1 MRRSFNDDAVDY
13 GFVNVA
19 IDRAKRSATITL
31 HGPDQAPPASV
42 DAMTALGA
50 AFWPL
55 QVARELDD
63 AILHLRINEFEI
75 GTLVFKSAGDV
86 DRVLAYDAFLADNA
100 AHWLVGEIRGTL
112 EERTQARR
120 RDLAQPR
127 DLDRA
132 RLLLRRHARRN
143 RIGLRPF
150 LHVDWPA
157 RGRRTAARDRSR

>member
-1 MRRSFNDDAVDY
+1 
-13 GFVNVA
+13 
-19 IDRAKRSATITL
+19 
-31 HGPDQAPPASV
+31 
-42 DAMTALGA
+42 MTALGA

-55 QVARELDD
+55 QIARELDD
-63 AILHLRINEFEI
+63 AILHLRNNEFEI

-86 DRVLAYDAFLADNA
+86 DRVLAYDAFLGRQRGAL
-100 AHWLVGEIRGTL
+100 AHRRDPRAL

-150 LHVDWPA
+150 PIC
-157 RGRRTAARDRSR
+157 